1 MIRKDIC
8 DCINLE
14 DKEPLILALNESIQH
29 EEEQIIKFKND
40 EEKVRKLILSKKT
53 DSDKSAFYD
62 IMNMS
67 EKVQRLHEYTIN
79 YYKKAKTKL
88 ENTELCDK

>member
-8 DCINLE
+8 DCINSE
-14 DKEPLILALNESIQH
+14 DKEPLMLALNESIRH
-29 EEEQIIKFKND
+29 EEEQIVKFKTD
-40 EEKVRKLILSKKT
+40 EEKVRKLINSEKAG
-53 DSDKSAFYD
+53 SDKSAFYD

-67 EKVQRLHEYTIN
+67 GKVQRLHEYTIN
-79 YYKKAKTKL
+79 HYKKAKTKL

>member
-14 DKEPLILALNESIQH
+14 DKEPLILALNESIRH
-29 EEEQIIKFKND
+29 EEEQIIKFKTD
-40 EEKVRKLILSKKT
+40 EEKVRKLILSEKDKT
-53 DSDKSAFYD
+53 AFYD

-67 EKVQRLHEYTIN
+67 GKVQRLHEYTIGR
-79 YYKKAKTKL
+79 YKKIKTRL
-88 ENTELCDK
+88 ENTKLCDK

>member
-1 MIRKDIC
+1 MTKTC
-8 DCINLE
+8 YCINSE

-29 EEEQIIKFKND
+29 EEEQIIKFKTD
-40 EEKVRKLILSKKT
+40 EEKVRKLILNEK
-53 DSDKSAFYD
+53 DKSAFYD

-67 EKVQRLHEYTIN
+67 GKVQRLHKYVIGR
-79 YYKKAKTKL
+79 YKEAKTKL